1 MLELQGGRGMQAWV
15 GIEQM
20 DLEGLNAVFSLGPQ
34 LEEITVVICLWVGN
48 WVREAGPQREVTCPE
63 SQLVILNV

>member
-1 MLELQGGRGMQAWV
+1 MQAWV

-34 LEEITVVICLWVGN
+34 LEKPTVVICLWV
-48 WVREAGPQREVTCPE
+48 
-63 SQLVILNV
+63 